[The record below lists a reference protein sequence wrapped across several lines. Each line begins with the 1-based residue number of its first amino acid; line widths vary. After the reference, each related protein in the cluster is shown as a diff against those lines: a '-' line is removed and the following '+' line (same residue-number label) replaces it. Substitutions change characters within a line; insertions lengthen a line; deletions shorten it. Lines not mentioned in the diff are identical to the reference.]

1 MIKHGVVTSAT
12 PRQTI
17 APLTAPPTL
26 QEIRIYLGVEGVQPG
41 LLPGRLPFSA
51 GDSTAGSETELQA
64 VVLGS
69 RESVDLPLMIEQSNY
84 YANIFRR
91 AAAGDLPRRAITDLE
106 KYLGSNTEQ
115 LWDNSWVRFPRRHL
129 GGRAAELLDRD
140 LRVQRSNPDRGYRT
154 DCDRFVFSNGGEEW
168 LRIPLSYLLRLTLA
182 QVTEKVSPLLC
193 SVAERL
199 MDHFLS
205 DNTSPETHSFHIAT
219 SGAGKTVGSQI
230 ARETTRRYL
239 MTQLLVSY
247 ANQTFRLKALGQ
259 EARVFFSPHPP
270 VRQRSLNTVIS
281 DSFYRELFMN
291 PCLSGW
297 DKGEEKHSYMHLC
310 HEILSRSQLNAV
322 AKLREAG
329 ILRNNLIVLPTT
341 STISLANNGTHLSLG
356 SLMLGERHRGG
367 NTESAD
373 RCEKYAGDLVLKIM
387 EHFLPLFV
395 GTYSAAPYRL
405 DFADFHPE
413 KVLGYL
419 PHELDYT
426 HLRMFWRRWRKK
438 ASLKIFGQPVTPF
451 GPTWLDR
458 GVSMAFGLKG
468 DFVTDFRLIDYMV
481 ALMSTQ
487 RSPALDGMPGN
498 EQRLKHDLA
507 DLGVF
512 DRRMALYQFC
522 KLREH
527 RAMGFSGFEGRH
539 YSLFESLT
547 SDLAGAA
554 GVQNLLTSL
563 AFQYIATGS
572 ITHEAIPDDPFIESE
587 RRQVIFAVAAGI
599 PTFYVRNDSRNS
611 IVMAVVKKTA
621 GVRSSSRY
629 PGYLRV
635 PTEEYRRALLA
646 VIRNDGADLIENLE
660 MGETMSELEARLDSP
675 GEHATVNRLTSGICN
690 EAGARTPL
698 SLTGSE
704 FNQAAERYYRET
716 LRKRHMEEAFI
727 QLEEDLRQLDGSLFP
742 LDALT
747 REALRHVVGEKG
759 VLEFFTSLRPYILSD
774 QLPEAELRALIHLLL
789 TLVHNNDHATEHA
802 CDQNSDTP
810 SVPTA

>member
-1 MIKHGVVTSAT
+1 MTS
-12 PRQTI
+12 PTI
-17 APLTAPPTL
+17 S
-26 QEIRIYLGVEGVQPG
+26 EVRSYLGVEGVPPG

-51 GDSTAGSETELQA
+51 GDSTVGSETELQA

-84 YANIFRR
+84 FANIFRR
-91 AAAGDLPRRAITDLE
+91 AAAGDLPRRAVTDLE

-115 LWDNSWVRFPRRHL
+115 VWDNSWVRFPRRHL
-129 GGRAAELLDRD
+129 GGRGAELLDRD
-140 LRVQRSNPDRGYRT
+140 LRLQRSNPETGYRS
-154 DCDRFVFSNGGEEW
+154 DLDRFIFSEGGEEW

-182 QVTEKVSPLLC
+182 QVTEEPHDLHPLLC
-193 SVAERL
+193 SVADRL

-205 DNTSPETHSFHIAT
+205 DNTSPETHSFQVMT
-219 SGAGKTVGSQI
+219 SEAGTTVGPQI
-230 ARETTRRYL
+230 ARETTLRYL

-247 ANQTFRLKALGQ
+247 ANQAFRLKAMGQ

-270 VRQRSLNTVIS
+270 VRQRSLNSVIS

-329 ILRNNLIVLPTT
+329 ILRHNLIVLPST

-356 SLMLGERHRGG
+356 SRMLGERHRGAG
-367 NTESAD
+367 GEAA
-373 RCEKYAGDLVLKIM
+373 RCEKYVGDLVLKIM
-387 EHFLPLFV
+387 EQFLPLFV
-395 GTYSAAPYRL
+395 GSYSAAPYRL

-438 ASLKIFGQPVTPF
+438 ASIRLFGQPLTPF
-451 GPTWLDR
+451 GPAWLDR

-487 RSPALDGMPGN
+487 RSPALDGTPGN
-498 EQRLKHDLA
+498 SERLKHDLA

-527 RAMGFSGFEGRH
+527 RVMGFSGFEGRH
-539 YSLFESLT
+539 YNLFESLT

-563 AFQYIATGS
+563 ALQYIATGS

-587 RRQVIFAVAAGI
+587 RRQIVFAVAAGI

-611 IVMAVVKKTA
+611 VLMAVVKKTA
-621 GVRSSSRY
+621 GVRSSRRY

-635 PTEEYRRALLA
+635 PTEAYRLALLA
-646 VIRNDGADLIENLE
+646 VIRNDGADLIENLSL
-660 MGETMSELEARLDSP
+660 GETMADLEARLVSP
-675 GEHATVNRLTSGICN
+675 GEYATVNRLTTGICG
-690 EAGARTPL
+690 EAGVRTPL
-698 SLTGSE
+698 DLTGTE
-704 FNQAAERYYRET
+704 FNLAAERYYRDT
-716 LRKRHMEEAFI
+716 LRKRHMEEGLV
-727 QLEEDLRQLDGSLFP
+727 QLEKELRQLDRSRVQWGSG
-742 LDALT
+742 T
-747 REALRHVVGEKG
+747 REALRQVVGEKG
-759 VLEFFTSLRPYILSD
+759 ALEFFTSLRPRILTD
-774 QLPEAELRALIHLLL
+774 QLDEEELRALIHLLL
-789 TLVHNNDHATEHA
+789 ILVHHNDHGV
-802 CDQNSDTP
+802 CL
-810 SVPTA
+810 